1 MKHRQDPEPETSDS
15 QTDRIG
21 IRDRAK
27 AFIGTEQVGISCRLI
42 RPDHIDGIWPD
53 VEPHL
58 ERCVPHSEGEL
69 ETEDFHQLL
78 ANGEMQLWLAMEDEE
93 ILAAMVSQIV
103 SYPRK
108 RILRIIAIGGGEMKR
123 WLPFLPGLEE
133 WALENGAT
141 GLECWGRKGW
151 LKILDDWKC
160 SYHVLTKDLKSR
172 MH

>member
-1 MKHRQDPEPETSDS
+1 MSD
-15 QTDRIG
+15 TPTELTG

-27 AFIGTEQVGISCRLI
+27 EFISSKNPLQHGSNCRIILI
-42 RPDHIDGIWPD
+42 DPDDIPYIWDHIQ
-53 VEPHL
+53 PHL
-58 ERCVPHSEGEL
+58 EAMSPHSEGEL
-69 ETEDFHQLL
+69 EVEDFHQLL
-78 ANGEMQLWLAMEDEE
+78 ANGEMQLWLAMEDEV

-108 RILRIIAIGGGEMKR
+108 RILRIIAIGGGEMGR

-141 GLECWGRKGW
+141 ALECWGRKGW
-151 LKILDDWKC
+151 LRVLDDWKC

>member
-1 MKHRQDPEPETSDS
+1 MDD
-15 QTDRIG
+15 
-21 IRDRAK
+21 
-27 AFIGTEQVGISCRLI
+27 VNCRLI
-42 RPDHIDGIWPD
+42 RPDHIDDIWTD

-108 RILRIIAIGGGEMKR
+108 RILRIIAIGGGEMDR
-123 WLPFLPGLEE
+123 WHPFLPALEE

-141 GLECWGRKGW
+141 ALECWGRKGW
-151 LKILDDWKC
+151 LRVLDDWKC

>member
-1 MKHRQDPEPETSDS
+1 MKHRDDPEPETSDS

-27 AFIGTEQVGISCRLI
+27 ESIGTEQAGISCRLI
-42 RPDHIDGIWPD
+42 RPDHIDVIWTE
-53 VEPHL
+53 VAPHI

-69 ETEDFHQLL
+69 EVEDFHQLL
-78 ANGEMQLWLAMEDEE
+78 ANGEMQLWIAVDDQE
-93 ILAAMVSQIV
+93 ILAAMVTQIV

-108 RILRIIAIGGGEMKR
+108 RILRIIAIGGGEMDR

-141 GLECWGRKGW
+141 ALECWGRKGW
-151 LKILDDWKC
+151 LKILEDWKC
-160 SYHVLTKDLKSR
+160 SYHVLTKDLKIR